1 MPKVGGKLFA
11 PPTLVGV
18 NITTVREALAEFY
31 PSIEYVE
38 ETGSTNADLIDAAD
52 PVDRTVL
59 LAGHQSAG
67 RGRKGR
73 SFTAPP
79 GTQLIFSVVYRPAA
93 EVFAGPVSEVLDRL
107 GLLPLTAGLAFSDVV
122 AGSKLK
128 WPNDVLVRGKKVC
141 GILAEADGLGE
152 DHPRIVLGCGLNV
165 SIAPEDLPVPTATS
179 LAIENDPLAGEGMEA
194 VAVAVLTALE
204 RRVRQWESGSP
215 QLLTDYRAA
224 SGTIGQ
230 AVRVETPSDTIYGV
244 AEGIAE
250 DGELV
255 VVDDQGIHRT
265 LSAGDV
271 IHLRPWRPGQ

>member
-1 MPKVGGKLFA
+1 M
-11 PPTLVGV
+11 
-18 NITTVREALAEFY
+18 
-31 PSIEYVE
+31 
-38 ETGSTNADLIDAAD
+38 
-52 PVDRTVL
+52 
-59 LAGHQSAG
+59 
-67 RGRKGR
+67 
-73 SFTAPP
+73 
-79 GTQLIFSVVYRPAA
+79 
-93 EVFAGPVSEVLDRL
+93 
-107 GLLPLTAGLAFSDVV
+107 
-122 AGSKLK
+122 
-128 WPNDVLVRGKKVC
+128 
-141 GILAEADGLGE
+141 
-152 DHPRIVLGCGLNV
+152 
-165 SIAPEDLPVPTATS
+165 PTATS

-244 AEGIAE
+244 AGGIAE

-271 IHLRPWRPGQ
+271 THLRPWRPGQ